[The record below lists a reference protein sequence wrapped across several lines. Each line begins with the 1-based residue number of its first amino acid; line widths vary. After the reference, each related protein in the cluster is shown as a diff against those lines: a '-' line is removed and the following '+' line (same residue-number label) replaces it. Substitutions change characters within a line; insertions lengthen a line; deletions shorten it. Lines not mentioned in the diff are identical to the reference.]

1 MPGLRGIAVQ
11 ANGETYFCRN
21 LRGGGCSS
29 WLGKRGNT
37 DERALKRLT
46 EELFLAFEMARLKKK
61 VRRIAPTK
69 EVSVM
74 AWVQDSFQ
82 RVLFVRQV
90 TGLKLWTLP
99 GGKVKRGESLINA
112 LKREVYEESGLRVE
126 IGTLLMVLDW
136 HDKDAIALLFS
147 VVLEKGPFKVQQKTR
162 EINKTS
168 FRGIFTEEII
178 AGCRIFL
185 VCPEMSYE

>member
-11 ANGETYFCRN
+11 ADGETYFFGN
-21 LRGGGCSS
+21 LRGRLLV
-29 WLGKRGNT
+29 WAGKAGYT

-74 AWVQDSFQ
+74 AWIQDSFQ

-99 GGKVKRGESLINA
+99 GGKVKRGESLVNA
-112 LKREVYEESGLRVE
+112 LKREVYEKVRIACG
-126 IGTLLMVLDW
+126 DW
-136 HDKDAIALLFS
+136 YSANGAR
-147 VVLEKGPFKVQQKTR
+147 P
-162 EINKTS
+162 
-168 FRGIFTEEII
+168 
-178 AGCRIFL
+178 A
-185 VCPEMSYE
+185 